1 MQQQYKSQ
9 SQSPKAQSGSPKAQ
23 QGSPKAQSPKAQSP
37 KAQPPVVQF
46 LRSLFKN
53 KCLSLSY
60 VLPQVLDIAIVDRI
74 MDKSFLSKL
83 EYQYEKFLE
92 ANMQILDLYNVI
104 DYLLDVRDA
113 ILLKLNRMIR
123 EENKRKHNE
132 GVYVK
137 SQKKNPVET
146 KILIEYKCGCQNL
159 IHYNPSFS
167 SHDSS
172 SSSSHDS
179 SSSPSFSSHDSS
191 SRHHCLDHLKLLK
204 RQSILENELKNV
216 KDELQDATA
225 RQNIRSINYC
235 K

>member
-1 MQQQYKSQ
+1 M
-9 SQSPKAQSGSPKAQ
+9 QSPKAQSPKAQ
-23 QGSPKAQSPKAQSP
+23 SPKAQSPKAQSP

-60 VLPQVLDIAIVDRI
+60 VLPQVLDIAIVDKI

-92 ANMQILDLYNVI
+92 ANMQILDLHNVI

-123 EENKRKHNE
+123 EENKRKHYE

-137 SQKKNPVET
+137 SQKNPPVET

-159 IHYNPSFS
+159 IHY
-167 SHDSS
+167 SHNNSS
-172 SSSSHDS
+172 SSTSFSGSNKSVSDSGS
-179 SSSPSFSSHDSS
+179 SSSS

-204 RQSILENELKNV
+204 RQSILETELTNV

>member
-1 MQQQYKSQ
+1 M
-9 SQSPKAQSGSPKAQ
+9 QSPKAQ
-23 QGSPKAQSPKAQSP
+23 SPKAQSPKAQSP

-53 KCLSLSY
+53 KCLSY
-60 VLPQVLDIAIVDRI
+60 VLPQVLDIAIIDKI

-92 ANMQILDLYNVI
+92 ANIQILDLHNVI

-123 EENKRKHNE
+123 EENKRKHYE

-137 SQKKNPVET
+137 SQKNPPVET

-159 IHYNPSFS
+159 IHYNPSA
-167 SHDSS
+167 
-172 SSSSHDS
+172 
-179 SSSPSFSSHDSS
+179 SFSSSNNDS
-191 SRHHCLDHLKLLK
+191 SRHHCIDHLKLLK
-204 RQSILENELKNV
+204 RQSILETELTKI
-216 KDELQDATA
+216 KDEIQDATD

>member
-1 MQQQYKSQ
+1 MQ
-9 SQSPKAQSGSPKAQ
+9 
-23 QGSPKAQSPKAQSP
+23 SPKAQSPKAQSP

-60 VLPQVLDIAIVDRI
+60 VLPQVLDIAIIDKI

-92 ANMQILDLYNVI
+92 ANMQILDLHNVI

-123 EENKRKHNE
+123 EENKRKHYE

-137 SQKKNPVET
+137 SQKKTPVET

-159 IHYNPSFS
+159 IHY

-172 SSSSHDS
+172 SSTSA
-179 SSSPSFSSHDSS
+179 SFSNSNSNSS
-191 SRHHCLDHLKLLK
+191 SRHHCIDHLKLLK
-204 RQSILENELKNV
+204 KQSILETELTKI
-216 KDELQDATA
+216 KDEIQDATA

>member
-1 MQQQYKSQ
+1 M
-9 SQSPKAQSGSPKAQ
+9 QSPKAQSLKQQGSPKAQSLQQ
-23 QGSPKAQSPKAQSP
+23 QGSPKAQSPKAHSP
-37 KAQPPVVQF
+37 KAQQQSPHVVQF

-60 VLPQVLDIAIVDRI
+60 VLPQVLDIAIVDKI

-92 ANMQILDLYNVI
+92 ANMQILDLHNVI

-123 EENKRKHNE
+123 EENKRKHYE

-137 SQKKNPVET
+137 TQTKTPVET

-159 IHYNPSFS
+159 IHYNPSAS
-167 SHDSS
+167 STSDS
-172 SSSSHDS
+172 
-179 SSSPSFSSHDSS
+179 SS
-191 SRHHCLDHLKLLK
+191 SRHHCIDHLKLLK
-204 RQSILENELKNV
+204 RQSILETELTNV
-216 KDELQDATA
+216 KDELQDATD

>member
-1 MQQQYKSQ
+1 M
-9 SQSPKAQSGSPKAQ
+9 
-23 QGSPKAQSPKAQSP
+23 QSPKAQSP
-37 KAQPPVVQF
+37 KAHSPKAQQQSPPVVQF

-60 VLPQVLDIAIVDRI
+60 VLPQVLDIAIVDKI

-92 ANMQILDLYNVI
+92 ANMQILDLHNVI

-123 EENKRKHNE
+123 EENKRKYNE

-137 SQKKNPVET
+137 SQKKTPVET
-146 KILIEYKCGCQNL
+146 KILIEYNCGCQNL
-159 IHYNPSFS
+159 IHY
-167 SHDSS
+167 
-172 SSSSHDS
+172 SHDS
-179 SSSPSFSSHDSS
+179 SSSPSASFSASSTSDSSS
-191 SRHHCLDHLKLLK
+191 SRHHCIDHLKLLK
-204 RQSILENELKNV
+204 RQNILETELTNV
-216 KDELQDATA
+216 KFELQDATD

>member
-1 MQQQYKSQ
+1 M
-9 SQSPKAQSGSPKAQ
+9 QSPKAQ
-23 QGSPKAQSPKAQSP
+23 SPKAQSPKAQSP

-60 VLPQVLDIAIVDRI
+60 VLPQVLDIAIIDKI

-92 ANMQILDLYNVI
+92 ANMQILDLHNVI

-123 EENKRKHNE
+123 EENKRKHYE

-137 SQKKNPVET
+137 SQKKTPVET

-159 IHYNPSFS
+159 IHY

-172 SSSSHDS
+172 SSTSA
-179 SSSPSFSSHDSS
+179 SFSNSNSNSS
-191 SRHHCLDHLKLLK
+191 SRHHCIDHLKLLK
-204 RQSILENELKNV
+204 KQSILETELTKI
-216 KDELQDATA
+216 KDEIQDATA

>member
-1 MQQQYKSQ
+1 M
-9 SQSPKAQSGSPKAQ
+9 QSPKAQ
-23 QGSPKAQSPKAQSP
+23 SPKAQSPKAQSP
-37 KAQPPVVQF
+37 KAQPPIVQF

-60 VLPQVLDIAIVDRI
+60 VLPQVLDIAIVDKI

-92 ANMQILDLYNVI
+92 ANMQILDLHNVI

-113 ILLKLNRMIR
+113 ILLKLNRIIR
-123 EENKRKHNE
+123 EENKRKHYE

-137 SQKKNPVET
+137 SQKKPPVET

-159 IHYNPSFS
+159 IHY
-167 SHDSS
+167 
-172 SSSSHDS
+172 SHDS
-179 SSSPSFSSHDSS
+179 SSSPSFSSNTSASASFGSSSNS

-204 RQSILENELKNV
+204 RQSILEIELTNV

>member
-1 MQQQYKSQ
+1 M
-9 SQSPKAQSGSPKAQ
+9 QSPKAQ
-23 QGSPKAQSPKAQSP
+23 SPKAQSPKAQSP

-60 VLPQVLDIAIVDRI
+60 VLPQVLDIAIIDKI

-92 ANMQILDLYNVI
+92 ANIQILDLHNVI

-123 EENKRKHNE
+123 EENKRKHYE

-137 SQKKNPVET
+137 SQKKTPVET

-159 IHYNPSFS
+159 IHY

-172 SSSSHDS
+172 SSTSA
-179 SSSPSFSSHDSS
+179 SFSNSNSNSS
-191 SRHHCLDHLKLLK
+191 SRHHCIDHLKLLK
-204 RQSILENELKNV
+204 KQSILETELTKI
-216 KDELQDATA
+216 KDEIQDATA

>member
-1 MQQQYKSQ
+1 
-9 SQSPKAQSGSPKAQ
+9 
-23 QGSPKAQSPKAQSP
+23 
-37 KAQPPVVQF
+37 
-46 LRSLFKN
+46 
-53 KCLSLSY
+53 
-60 VLPQVLDIAIVDRI
+60 

-92 ANMQILDLYNVI
+92 ANMQILDLHNVI

-123 EENKRKHNE
+123 EENKRKHYE
-132 GVYVK
+132 GVDLK

-159 IHYNPSFS
+159 IHYNS
-167 SHDSS
+167 SSSTSDSS
-172 SSSSHDS
+172 SSN
-179 SSSPSFSSHDSS
+179 
-191 SRHHCLDHLKLLK
+191 RHHCIDHLKLLK
-204 RQSILENELKNV
+204 RQSILETELAKV

>member
-1 MQQQYKSQ
+1 
-9 SQSPKAQSGSPKAQ
+9 
-23 QGSPKAQSPKAQSP
+23 
-37 KAQPPVVQF
+37 
-46 LRSLFKN
+46 
-53 KCLSLSY
+53 
-60 VLPQVLDIAIVDRI
+60 

-92 ANMQILDLYNVI
+92 ANIQILDLHNVI

-123 EENKRKHNE
+123 EENKRKHYE

-137 SQKKNPVET
+137 SQKNPPVET

-159 IHYNPSFS
+159 IHYNPSA
-167 SHDSS
+167 
-172 SSSSHDS
+172 
-179 SSSPSFSSHDSS
+179 SFSSSFSSSNNDS
-191 SRHHCLDHLKLLK
+191 SRHHCIDHLKLLK
-204 RQSILENELKNV
+204 RQSILETELTKI
-216 KDELQDATA
+216 KDEIQDATA

>member
-1 MQQQYKSQ
+1 MQQQ
-9 SQSPKAQSGSPKAQ
+9 Q
-23 QGSPKAQSPKAQSP
+23 QGSPKAQSLQQQGSP
-37 KAQPPVVQF
+37 KSQPPIVQF

-60 VLPQVLDIAIVDRI
+60 VLPQVLDIAIVDKI

-83 EYQYEKFLE
+83 EYQYDKFLE
-92 ANMQILDLYNVI
+92 ANMQILDLHNVI
-104 DYLLDVRDA
+104 DYLLDVRNA

-123 EENKRKHNE
+123 EENKRKHYE
-132 GVYVK
+132 EVYLK
-137 SQKKNPVET
+137 SQKKTPVET

-172 SSSSHDS
+172 SS
-179 SSSPSFSSHDSS
+179 PSFSSNSNTNPSFSSSNNDSSSS

-204 RQSILENELKNV
+204 RQSILEIELTNV

>member
-1 MQQQYKSQ
+1 MQ
-9 SQSPKAQSGSPKAQ
+9 
-23 QGSPKAQSPKAQSP
+23 SPKAQSPKAQSP
-37 KAQPPVVQF
+37 KAQPPIVQF

-60 VLPQVLDIAIVDRI
+60 VLPQVLDIAVIDKI

-92 ANMQILDLYNVI
+92 ANIQILDLHNVI

-123 EENKRKHNE
+123 EENKRKHYE

-137 SQKKNPVET
+137 SQKKPPVET

-159 IHYNPSFS
+159 IHYNPSA
-167 SHDSS
+167 
-172 SSSSHDS
+172 
-179 SSSPSFSSHDSS
+179 SFSSSNKSVSDSGSSS
-191 SRHHCLDHLKLLK
+191 SRHHCIDHLKLLK
-204 RQSILENELKNV
+204 RQIILETELTNV